1 MTDLKIENNEEIG
14 HYGQPL
20 IKVQKINSME
30 TITEIGLEQIKSEYN
45 AKAGRIKKRIIVCA
59 GTGCIA
65 NGALE
70 VYEALKESIIL
81 NGLELFT
88 ELTLDVHDCS
98 NGVIQVTGS
107 GCQGF
112 CAQGPLVN
120 ILPDEIMYT
129 KVRSSDVNEITE
141 YSILH
146 DEVIDRLLYIN
157 PADNKKS
164 KGQKEIPF
172 YNRQNRLVLGECG
185 HVDPEN
191 IREYIAHDGYAA
203 AEKVFTRM
211 TEVEVCTT
219 ILDSGL
225 RGRGGGGF
233 STGRK
238 WNLTRIE
245 NSEKKYVICN
255 GDEGDPGA
263 FMDRS
268 LMEGNPHRV
277 LEGMMIAA
285 RAIGSDE
292 AYVYVRLEYPL
303 AVKRMHK
310 AIGDAQM
317 TGILGENIFGSGHA
331 MNIHVMEGAGAFVCG
346 EETALMAS
354 IEGKRGMP
362 MPKPPFPA
370 QKGLYGKPTV
380 INNVETLAAVPLIIR
395 NGADWFSQYGTAT
408 SKGTKTF
415 ALTGHVA
422 NTGLIE
428 VPFGTSLREI
438 IYNIGGGV
446 TDNDGKIT
454 YEGFKAVQI
463 GGPSGGCLTEADL
476 DLPLDYDNLIAQGA
490 MIGSG
495 GLVVMNKQSC
505 MVQIARFFMNF
516 TQSESCGKCVP
527 CREGTKQML
536 AMLDDIIAGE
546 ATQKTIGML
555 EEIGLVVKKASLCGL
570 GKTAPGPVLST
581 LEKFKSEYHRHVHDK
596 CCDTNNC
603 KALSN
608 IMIDPDKCIGCTACA
623 RKCPVGAITGE
634 KKQLHFINPQLC
646 TKCGICD
653 QVCKFDAIIG
663 FN

>member
-1 MTDLKIENNEEIG
+1 METIITTDLK
-14 HYGQPL
+14 
-20 IKVQKINSME
+20 
-30 TITEIGLEQIKSEYN
+30 QIKQTYN
-45 AKAGRIKKRIIVCA
+45 KAASRIQKRIVVCA

-65 NGALE
+65 NGALVVHKALE
-70 VYEALKESIIL
+70 KAILEA
-81 NGLELFT
+81 GLELFV
-88 ELTLDVHDCS
+88 ELELDQHDCS
-98 NGVIQVTGS
+98 SIQITGS

-120 ILPDEIMYT
+120 ILPDETMYV
-129 KVRSSDVNEITE
+129 KVKPEDASLIVEQ
-141 YSILH
+141 SILT
-146 DEVIDRLLYIN
+146 DNVIDRLMYVN
-157 PADNKKS
+157 PVSGEHN
-164 KGQKEIPF
+164 KGQLDIPF
-172 YNRQNRLVLGECG
+172 YKRQNRLVLGECG

-191 IREYIAHDGYAA
+191 IREYIAHDGYFAA
-203 AEKVFTRM
+203 FKAFT
-211 TEVEVCTT
+211 ELSGEQICTT
-219 ILDSGL
+219 MIESGL

-233 STGRK
+233 PTGRK
-238 WNLTRIE
+238 WHLTRIE
-245 NSEKKYVICN
+245 KSEKKYVICN

-285 RAIGSDE
+285 RAIGADE

-303 AVKRMHK
+303 AVKRMRK
-310 AIGDAQM
+310 AIEDAM
-317 TGILGENIFGSGHA
+317 EAGILGENIFNSGHN
-331 MNIHVMEGAGAFVCG
+331 MYIHVMEGAGAFVCG

-370 QKGLYGKPTV
+370 QKGLFGKPTV

-395 NGADWFSQYGTAT
+395 NGAEWFNQYGTAG

-428 VPFGTSLREI
+428 VPFGTTLREI
-438 IYNIGGGV
+438 VYNIGGGV
-446 TDNDGKIT
+446 TNDDGKVT
-454 YEGFKAVQI
+454 GEGFKAVQI
-463 GGPSGGCLTEADL
+463 GGPSGGCLTEEDL
-476 DLPLDYDNLIAQGA
+476 DLPLDYDNLIAKGA
-490 MIGSG
+490 MVGSG

-536 AMLDDIIAGE
+536 ALLDDIIEGR
-546 ATQKTIGML
+546 ATMETFDML

-570 GKTAPGPVLST
+570 GKTAPSPVLST
-581 LEKFKSEYHRHVHDK
+581 IVKFREEYLQHINEKK
-596 CCDTNNC
+596 CVTNNC
-603 KALSN
+603 KALRS
-608 IMIDPDKCIGCTACA
+608 ISIDAEKCIGCTACA
-623 RKCPVGAITGE
+623 RKCPVGAISGE
-634 KKQLHFINPQLC
+634 KKQLHIIDPKIC
-646 TKCGICD
+646 TKCGVCFD
-653 QVCKFDAIIG
+653 VCKFDAVLG